1 MPVPV
6 VQTPSGRWLVTVP
19 EPGEGRVV
27 AYCRVSSADQ
37 RDDLERQAGRVAAGA
52 TGRGLAVSQ
61 VVTEAGSGMD
71 GHRRKLTRLLSDLS
85 ATVIVGEHRDR
96 LTRFGFEHLAASLAA
111 AGRRIVVLDET
122 ETTDDLVRD
131 DRGTHQP
138 VRPPV
143 RAPAGVAPRGQ
154 GGRGGDRPRR
164 R

>member
-85 ATVIVGEHRDR
+85 ATVIVVEHRDR

-138 VRPPV
+138 ARPPV
-143 RAPAGVAPRGQ
+143 RAPVGVAPRGQ